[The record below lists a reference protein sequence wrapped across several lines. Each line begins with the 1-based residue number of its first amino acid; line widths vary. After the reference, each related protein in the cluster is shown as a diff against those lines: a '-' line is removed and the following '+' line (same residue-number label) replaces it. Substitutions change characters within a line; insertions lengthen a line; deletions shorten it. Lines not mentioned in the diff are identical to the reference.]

1 MDVEF
6 EILAIL
12 ATAFLFTVGGLVIEN
27 FKVTITLKLLAAIA
41 WFSLALGFVAATPSF
56 LGFSL
61 LFMGVGMVFVILGL
75 MDVLDWFAE
84 DKKTEQTW
92 WKE

>member
-12 ATAFLFTVGGLVIEN
+12 ATAFLFTIGGLVIEN
-27 FKVTITLKLLAAIA
+27 FKVTITLKLLAALA
-41 WFSLALGFVAATPSF
+41 WFSLALGFVATAPSF
-56 LGFSL
+56 LGFSV
-61 LFMGVGMVFVILGL
+61 LFMGIGMVFVLVAIQ
-75 MDVLDWFAE
+75 DVLDWFSGN
-84 DKKTEQTW
+84 KKAKQNW